1 MTPDMVHYGSVPES
15 TMTAEVENVRR
26 IIDSE
31 LTGSHDAET
40 LRSLIRVCNNAMK
53 QYRRSRPEASKQ
65 GVKRAKEILLLEGHQ
80 EQNGKRIGG
89 RMVSAHPVLRKV
101 EIDTAG

>member
-1 MTPDMVHYGSVPES
+1 
-15 TMTAEVENVRR
+15 
-26 IIDSE
+26 
-31 LTGSHDAET
+31 
-40 LRSLIRVCNNAMK
+40 
-53 QYRRSRPEASKQ
+53 
-65 GVKRAKEILLLEGHQ
+65 VKRAKEILLLEGHQ